1 MTFSEMFILT
11 GIKNKE
17 IKEKIEKFFL
27 TPEKFLWNY
36 EDMEEFLTENQIRK
50 VNILRSIKHKNIY
63 DTLKDSASTKS
74 LKFIQDVVLCVV
86 EKYPKVMYQSTEM
99 LIFVLVNVRNEIVK
113 MFKLESSAHDHCS
126 VDIPNISRKL
136 IINEE
141 VRGFFTIHNHPSG
154 ECNPSNEDVSVFTK
168 FKNVGDLL
176 KVQNMDNLIIGQ
188 KKNDCV
194 KIYSSYADQIIEVTI

>member
-1 MTFSEMFILT
+1 MTFTEMFTLT
-11 GIKNKE
+11 GIRNKE

-36 EDMEEFLTENQIRK
+36 EDMEELLTENQIRK
-50 VNILRSIKHKNIY
+50 VNILRSIKHKDIY

-74 LKFIQDVVLCVV
+74 LKFTQDVVLSAV
-86 EKYPKVMYQSTEM
+86 EKYPKIMYQNTEM
-99 LIFVLVNVRNEIVK
+99 LIFILVNIKNEIVK
-113 MFKLESSAHDHCS
+113 TFKLESSAHDHCS

-154 ECNPSNEDVSVFTK
+154 ECNPSNEDVSVFAK
-168 FKNVGDLL
+168 LKNVGDLL
-176 KVQNMDNLIIGQ
+176 KVQNMDNIVIGQ

-194 KIYSSYADQIIEVTI
+194 KIYSSYADQIVEVQL